1 MGSNPDLKTRSPLKK
16 GATTL
21 FCFLTG
27 RKRMIKKRYYYSTDI
42 KRNFVPS
49 KGIYLS
55 KFVSCQLFILAAKS
69 CAELLDAGFTN
80 NGVYKILFNNSQVF
94 DVYCDQSSRGGGN
107 IKKNLPYYARPHLK
121 TYALKE
127 EKCSFPSASFGA
139 ILSRLSKVIMDI
151 FYVAL
156 LFCVIGPQ
164 ILRHFFNQSDSELN
178 QSRFDH
184 FCSPTPSMFCLFS

>member
-1 MGSNPDLKTRSPLKK
+1 MGSNPDLKTRSPLKSYNLIQFSDGTK
-16 GATTL
+16 END
-21 FCFLTG
+21 
-27 RKRMIKKRYYYSTDI
+27 KKRGITNSTDI

-107 IKKNLPYYARPHLK
+107 F
-121 TYALKE
+121 
-127 EKCSFPSASFGA
+127 EK
-139 ILSRLSKVIMDI
+139 IIYLIMHDRI
-151 FYVAL
+151 
-156 LFCVIGPQ
+156 
-164 ILRHFFNQSDSELN
+164 
-178 QSRFDH
+178 
-184 FCSPTPSMFCLFS
+184 

>member
-1 MGSNPDLKTRSPLKK
+1 MKIRYLLHPYIAVSKLLVSIYSPRRAEGAIGEKCYICYYMGSNPDLKTRSPLQK

-107 IKKNLPYYARPHLK
+107 IKKKLYL
-121 TYALKE
+121 
-127 EKCSFPSASFGA
+127 
-139 ILSRLSKVIMDI
+139 IMHDRI
-151 FYVAL
+151 
-156 LFCVIGPQ
+156 
-164 ILRHFFNQSDSELN
+164 
-178 QSRFDH
+178 
-184 FCSPTPSMFCLFS
+184 

>member
-27 RKRMIKKRYYYSTDI
+27 RKRMTKKRYYYSTDI

-49 KGIYLS
+49 KRIYLS
-55 KFVSCQLFILAAKS
+55 KFVSSQLFILAAKS

-107 IKKNLPYYARPHLK
+107 FKKIIYLIMHDRIWRPMRLKKRSVLFHRHLLAQFWVDYRKSSWISFILLYFSAWLVLRSYA
-121 TYALKE
+121 TF
-127 EKCSFPSASFGA
+127 STN
-139 ILSRLSKVIMDI
+139 
-151 FYVAL
+151 
-156 LFCVIGPQ
+156 Q
-164 ILRHFFNQSDSELN
+164 IQN
-178 QSRFDH
+178 
-184 FCSPTPSMFCLFS
+184 